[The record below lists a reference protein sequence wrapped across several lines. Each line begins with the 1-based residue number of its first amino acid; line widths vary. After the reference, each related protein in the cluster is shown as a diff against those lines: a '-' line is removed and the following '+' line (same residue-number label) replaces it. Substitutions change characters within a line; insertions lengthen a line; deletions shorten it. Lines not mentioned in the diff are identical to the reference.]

1 MGEPS
6 RYVAASDS
14 LGRVLLLERATLV
27 QLRVWKGYRSVQCG
41 WLDALAPGGG
51 LSAVLAIHAPRRELV
66 EMWAV
71 PAGVRLRAIA
81 TGMAHGG
88 SRSRCAIYSL
98 SEPALLLILSC
109 SLIRMCSS
117 LISAWT
123 SMRWRKNC

>member
-51 LSAVLAIHAPRRELV
+51 LRAVLAIHAPRRELV

-81 TGMAHGG
+81 TGPGCRLLAPAPPLAQAEEGG
-88 SRSRCAIYSL
+88 APLRCYLLQPSGALSRL
-98 SEPALLLILSC
+98 EPTETC
-109 SLIRMCSS
+109 D
-117 LISAWT
+117 T
-123 SMRWRKNC
+123 